1 MNNHLTPSSSF
12 NLNPTDLKLKGFKV
26 YEIES
31 GANNAPSY
39 NRRDFY
45 KICLNTGKNIIH
57 YADKSIPTDGT
68 ILFFA
73 NPLIPYSWEFVS
85 PVYSGYA
92 CVFTEDFFKK
102 NESLGNLQESPL
114 FRSGGSPVIPLNEEK
129 KDCVATIFQ
138 MMLTEQGSGYVFKD
152 DLIRNYIELLIHQG
166 INSLPGT

>member
-1 MNNHLTPSSSF
+1 MNNHLNPSSF
-12 NLNPTDLKLKGFKV
+12 NLNPIDPKLKGFKV

-31 GANNAPSY
+31 RANNAPSY

-45 KICLNTGKNIIH
+45 KICLHTGKNIIH

-92 CVFTEDFFKK
+92 CVFTEDFLKE
-102 NESLGNLQESPL
+102 NESLRNLQELPL
-114 FRSGGSPVIPLNEEK
+114 FKSGGSPVIPLNDEK
-129 KDCVATIFQ
+129 KACVTNIFQ
-138 MMLTEQGSGYVFKD
+138 LMLTEQGSDYIFKD

-166 INSLPGT
+166 TNLL

>member
-1 MNNHLTPSSSF
+1 MSNHLNPSSF
-12 NLNPTDLKLKGFKV
+12 NLNPADPKLKGFKV

-31 GANNAPSY
+31 GTNNAPSY

-73 NPLIPYSWEFVS
+73 NPLIPYFWEFVS

-92 CVFTEDFFKK
+92 CVFTDNFFKK
-102 NESLGNLQESPL
+102 NESLGNLQELPL
-114 FRSGGSPVIPLNEEK
+114 FKSGGTPVIPLTDEK
-129 KDCVATIFQ
+129 KACVTAIFK
-138 MMLTEQGSGYVFKD
+138 MMLAEQDSDYNFKGE
-152 DLIRNYIELLIHQG
+152 LIRNYIELLIHQG
-166 INSLPGT
+166 TNSRSGI

>member
-1 MNNHLTPSSSF
+1 MNNLLVTSSF
-12 NLNPTDLKLKGFKV
+12 SLNPTDLKLKGFKV

-31 GANNAPSY
+31 GTNNVPSY

-57 YADKSIPTDGT
+57 YADKSIPTEGT

-73 NPLIPYSWEFVS
+73 NPLISYSWEFIS
-85 PVYSGYA
+85 PVYSGFA

-102 NESLGNLQESPL
+102 NESLGNLQDLPL
-114 FRSGGSPVIPLNEEK
+114 FKSGGSPVIPLNDEK
-129 KDCVATIFQ
+129 KACVTAIFK
-138 MMLTEQGSGYVFKD
+138 MMLTEQGSDYVFKG